1 MPKEDTQFKVGN
13 RGRPPGSKNKMA
25 VELCQMV
32 REALDLAG
40 GSAYLLRQADE
51 NPTAFMAL
59 VGKIIPKE
67 LDAKVQAEMIV
78 NWPLGK
84 TELD

>member
-1 MPKEDTQFKVGN
+1 MG
-13 RGRPPGSKNKMA
+13 RGRPPGSRNKLGA
-25 VELCQMV
+25 GIREMV

-40 GSAYLLRQADE
+40 GTAYLVRQADE
-51 NPTAFMAL
+51 NPAQFLAL

-67 LDAKVQAEMIV
+67 LDARVQAEMIV

-84 TELD
+84 TDLD

>member
-1 MPKEDTQFKVGN
+1 MG
-13 RGRPPGSKNKMA
+13 RGRPAGSRNK
-25 VELCQMV
+25 LSSDIRQMV